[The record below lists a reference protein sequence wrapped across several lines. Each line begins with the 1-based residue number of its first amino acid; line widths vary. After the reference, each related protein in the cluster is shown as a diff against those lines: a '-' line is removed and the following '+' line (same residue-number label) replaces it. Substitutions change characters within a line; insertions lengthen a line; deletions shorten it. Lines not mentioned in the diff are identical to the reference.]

1 LLKNQIE
8 QKLIFKQDRANG
20 KCGVR
25 GMDAGKV
32 FFFAKIVG
40 RGKFAI

>member
-8 QKLIFKQDRANG
+8 QKLIFEEDGANG
-20 KCGVR
+20 KWW
-25 GMDAGKV
+25 GKGEKPEK
-32 FFFAKIVG
+32 FFAKIVG